1 MRGDC
6 RNEDWHIDKAGRKA
20 VTNLKL
26 MSCGRGSFLFPAC
39 VEMLT
44 LCDSITSDFLDL
56 EAVLSSSATVC
67 TVIPLIAGALSYSAG
82 TLQRRS
88 AVILGRHTACK
99 LSKHDGALG
108 SKLARVLFN

>member
-1 MRGDC
+1 M
-6 RNEDWHIDKAGRKA
+6 DKAGRKA

-26 MSCGRGSFLFPAC
+26 MSCGHGSFLFPAC

-67 TVIPLIAGALSYSAG
+67 TVMPLIAAGAL
-82 TLQRRS
+82 
-88 AVILGRHTACK
+88 
-99 LSKHDGALG
+99 
-108 SKLARVLFN
+108 